1 MQRSIFIHIP
11 KTGGTTLKNIFK
23 QHYSNSMKV
32 ISPDFT
38 MKDLLSSNESELNS
52 IYNLYGV
59 IPYGLD
65 DFFPYK
71 MHYLSML
78 RHPVKRLFSLYRYFC
93 YDKAEGFHKII
104 PKNEQNSIT
113 SFVENIDKYTNI
125 HGNNAQTRLLA
136 GGKIANTLCYEPHV
150 NTYDLNIL
158 LKKAKYNVQNQF
170 LFIGSTELFDESIIL
185 MKKHLEWRT
194 PIFYLKRNITKNT
207 SANLSKEEINFIK
220 EKNKYDMQLYDIVNQ
235 NLRREIHN
243 NFENIKKEKKKLK
256 FNNSVYTFY
265 RNHIRK
271 FIK

>member
-38 MKDLLSSNESELNS
+38 MKDLLSSNESKLNS

-59 IPYGLD
+59 LPYGLD
-65 DFFPYK
+65 NIFPHK

-104 PKNEQNSIT
+104 PKKEQNSIT

-136 GGKIANTLCYEPHV
+136 GGKIADNLCYDPHV
-150 NTYDLNIL
+150 NTYDLNTL
-158 LKKAKYNVQNQF
+158 FEKAKYNIQNQF
-170 LFIGSTELFDESIIL
+170 LFIGTTELFDESIIL
-185 MKKHLEWRT
+185 MKKYLEWRT
-194 PIFYLKRNITKNT
+194 PIFYLKRNITQKRKT
-207 SANLSKEEINFIK
+207 NLSKEVINLIK
-220 EKNKYDMQLYDIVNQ
+220 EKNQYDMQLYDIVNQ
-235 NLRREIHN
+235 NLINEIN
-243 NFENIKKEKKKLK
+243 ETSQTIKKEKRKLK
-256 FNNSVYTFY
+256 FNNSIYTFY

-271 FIK
+271 FVK